1 MFIFLTFVN
10 STEEGH
16 ICRPPLRSERLV
28 VFFKGFFIALEGSI
42 LEELAALEN
51 CGGTPLHAWDQLQE
65 TWTAMLVVRGV
76 MLAEWSNSGTGSGLL
91 RKGEIG
97 IRRKARYL

>member
-28 VFFKGFFIALEGSI
+28 VFFKGFFIALERSI
-42 LEELAALEN
+42 LEELAAHEK
-51 CGGTPLHAWDQLQE
+51 CGGDPSPCMGPTARDMDGHA
-65 TWTAMLVVRGV
+65 G
-76 MLAEWSNSGTGSGLL
+76 G
-91 RKGEIG
+91 
-97 IRRKARYL
+97 